1 MNFKKWLQESDLYQS
16 VFDFMKEEPPVKIN
30 KTKFKNKEDY
40 VNSASKT
47 GKKTEIAAEKIVSA
61 PVNSWVVGE
70 EELLELVNR
79 ATYIPASKKP
89 PRPEFNIAIA
99 HLKSKEIL
107 ANGKSRFRI
116 LAFWEGENKII
127 GKNELEN
134 LNPIG
139 GIVYIGGYITDV
151 WVSPAFR
158 GTDKQGFSL
167 YKELRKFATRRGI
180 VGLSPGDNLTS
191 KSFRAAQAKYDYSR
205 L

>member
-89 PRPEFNIAIA
+89 P
-99 HLKSKEIL
+99 KT
-107 ANGKSRFRI
+107 RI
-116 LAFWEGENKII
+116 
-127 GKNELEN
+127 
-134 LNPIG
+134 
-139 GIVYIGGYITDV
+139 
-151 WVSPAFR
+151 
-158 GTDKQGFSL
+158 
-167 YKELRKFATRRGI
+167 
-180 VGLSPGDNLTS
+180 
-191 KSFRAAQAKYDYSR
+191 
-205 L
+205 